1 MADYFRHARGVSR
14 LLDRTR
20 RAAPVPVA
28 VNAGRTRD
36 GIRFI
41 DDRKAAIQPATWL
54 ALFQAALDSASS
66 VSDEALALMRHN
78 AERFQF
84 ADFFPTAEDRAALLR
99 FLTPRP
105 GLYARLSEMH
115 DCTVLGRMIP
125 PFHAITCRVVRDFY
139 HKYTVDEHTLLT
151 IRNLERL
158 SDAAPER
165 QRFAS
170 LLRDLAS
177 PELLVLALLL
187 HDVGKWQDEEHAAE
201 SVRIAEAY
209 LDQLRL
215 PEANRETV
223 LFLIREHLRMSQ
235 VAFRRD
241 TEDPEIVRDFAAT
254 VGVEDRLKMLCL
266 MTIADVQAVSPATLT
281 RWKEELLW
289 RLYVDTYNQLTH
301 GYGDDLIERTQA
313 AVTEC
318 VRRRPAD
325 LTAAEVTAFLEGLP
339 RRYLQLV
346 SRPAV
351 YQHARLA
358 RNINDSEVHLRL
370 DQAETAWELT
380 VVTLDKPM
388 LFANICGVLSSF
400 GMDILR
406 GHAMTN
412 PNGLVLD
419 VFQFADGERF
429 LALNPDARDAILH
442 AIEDVV
448 AGRANVADRLRR
460 RQMGLRK
467 RRGSDVTP
475 LVYCDNSSS
484 NRYTIVEIVA
494 ADQLGL
500 LHRIGTAMSA
510 TGCEIDL
517 VLIATEGAK
526 AIDVFHITKGGA
538 KLSDAEQRALASALE
553 RTLED
558 TDEAAQGHHP
568 PQ

>member
-1 MADYFRHARGVSR
+1 
-14 LLDRTR
+14 
-20 RAAPVPVA
+20 
-28 VNAGRTRD
+28 
-36 GIRFI
+36 
-41 DDRKAAIQPATWL
+41 
-54 ALFQAALDSASS
+54 
-66 VSDEALALMRHN
+66 
-78 AERFQF
+78 
-84 ADFFPTAEDRAALLR
+84 
-99 FLTPRP
+99 
-105 GLYARLSEMH
+105 
-115 DCTVLGRMIP
+115 
-125 PFHAITCRVVRDFY
+125 
-139 HKYTVDEHTLLT
+139 
-151 IRNLERL
+151 
-158 SDAAPER
+158 
-165 QRFAS
+165 
-170 LLRDLAS
+170 
-177 PELLVLALLL
+177 LLL
-187 HDVGKWQDEEHAAE
+187 HDVGKWQEEDHAIE
-201 SVRIAEAY
+201 SVRLAERF

-215 PEANRETV
+215 PETQRETV

-318 VRRRPAD
+318 VKRRPAD

-351 YQHARLA
+351 YQHVRLA
-358 RNINDSEVHLRL
+358 RNIGDDEVHVRL

-419 VFQFADGERF
+419 VFQFTDGERF
-429 LALNPDARDAILH
+429 LALNPDARDAVLQ
-442 AIEDVV
+442 ALKDAV

-460 RQMGLRK
+460 RQMGLK
-467 RRGSDVTP
+467 RPRASSVTP

-494 ADQLGL
+494 PDQLGL
-500 LHRIGTAMSA
+500 LHRIGTAIAACGS
-510 TGCEIDL
+510 EIDL

-538 KLSDAEQRALASALE
+538 KLSDAEQQALASALQ
-553 RTLED
+553 RTLEE
-558 TDEAAQGHHP
+558 TDEAVEGHHP
-568 PQ
+568 AQ